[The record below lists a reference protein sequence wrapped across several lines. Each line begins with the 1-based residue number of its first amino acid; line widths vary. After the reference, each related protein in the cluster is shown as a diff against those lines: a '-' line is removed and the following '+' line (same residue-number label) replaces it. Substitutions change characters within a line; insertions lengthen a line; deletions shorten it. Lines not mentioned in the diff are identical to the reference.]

1 MILIPKFT
9 HCLMLLSLMCSSA
22 QVIRGRSSYEQLW
35 KCPQLYV
42 VRYML
47 YVIVIYFRSRFKLKD
62 QFLLVIS
69 AAFQHFV
76 RHLHETLIS
85 WLVDANR
92 PIGQTEKVIM
102 SLCDNVLMSS
112 ACIGMIL

>member
-1 MILIPKFT
+1 MEMPSI
-9 HCLMLLSLMCSSA
+9 
-22 QVIRGRSSYEQLW
+22 
-35 KCPQLYV
+35 
-42 VRYML
+42 VRCTL
-47 YVIVIYFRSRFKLKD
+47 YVIRYSYTYFRSRFKLKD

-92 PIGQTEKVIM
+92 PLGQTEKVIM